1 LATSATNAPANA
13 RRILAMMIPRNRL
26 IAGTVIVPRH
36 VPGSIA
42 VINTALVICTF
53 PPGVSRWLKL
63 DLVHRAE
70 RKFHVPVIHVVTE
83 AAVQARR

>member
-1 LATSATNAPANA
+1 MMSASVRSLLAEVESG
-13 RRILAMMIPRNRL
+13 RERKGRVGRS
-26 IAGTVIVPRH
+26 GD
-36 VPGSIA
+36 
-42 VINTALVICTF
+42 NTALVICTF

-70 RKFHVPVIHVVTE
+70 RKVHVPVIHVVTE

>member
-1 LATSATNAPANA
+1 
-13 RRILAMMIPRNRL
+13 MMIPRNRL

-53 PPGVSRWLKL
+53 PPAVSRWLKL

-70 RKFHVPVIHVVTE
+70 RKVHVPVIHVVTE